1 MCQST
6 RTEPASMFASLY
18 TPSPPFALSV
28 NGETVLGANMD
39 YSQYSCS
46 VKSPATLPVTQLRAV
61 TSAPTGY
68 SSSPPVTRKCESY
81 CLSLHSEGT
90 ISICWGID
98 NDFSVNIA
106 SLSDIILI
114 ILEALTPIKKSLKI
128 L

>member
-39 YSQYSCS
+39 YSPYSCS

-68 SSSPPVTRKCESY
+68 SSSPPVPGNARA
-81 CLSLHSEGT
+81 
-90 ISICWGID
+90 IV
-98 NDFSVNIA
+98 FSF
-106 SLSDIILI
+106 
-114 ILEALTPIKKSLKI
+114 TLKEQ
-128 L
+128 LVSAGE